1 MLPRATAGDILL
13 GIVAIALL
21 FRTGQV
27 PSRVTSAIIA
37 SFWLWTGIAY
47 QWLFFGEINRAAY
60 VFGALFLAQGLC
72 LAIVGVLQGRLSFGF
87 GQSRKQWVGAA
98 LIAYA
103 TVAYPLIGILAGH
116 AYGELPMFGITPCPV
131 TILTFGMFLL
141 TTKPIPRWLLII
153 PFVWSLIGGSAA
165 FLLSVP
171 QDWLLLVSGLI
182 SMPLIV
188 FSDRNLLSAHTG

>member
-1 MLPRATAGDILL
+1 MELSFGQAPNCCMNAMCDLGYRNDRSKEASEPSLACSLPTKAWA
-13 GIVAIALL
+13 
-21 FRTGQV
+21 
-27 PSRVTSAIIA
+27 SAIIA

-103 TVAYPLIGILAGH
+103 TVA
-116 AYGELPMFGITPCPV
+116 
-131 TILTFGMFLL
+131 
-141 TTKPIPRWLLII
+141 
-153 PFVWSLIGGSAA
+153 
-165 FLLSVP
+165 
-171 QDWLLLVSGLI
+171 
-182 SMPLIV
+182 
-188 FSDRNLLSAHTG
+188 